1 VFENQRK
8 VGSCLWGPFS
18 FDDNHQ
24 ILVQL
29 IQAWRIS
36 VLNEERSGS
45 SIEVTTDEMIHKIH
59 DIVVADR
66 RMNIREIVEIVD
78 ISSEPVQNIVHEYL
92 GMTKL

>member
-36 VLNEERSGS
+36 VLNEERPGR
-45 SIEVTTDEMIHKIH
+45 SIEVTTNEMIHKIH
-59 DIVVADR
+59 DIVLADR
-66 RMNIREIVEIVD
+66 RMNIREIVEIVG
-78 ISSEPVQNIVHEYL
+78 I
-92 GMTKL
+92 